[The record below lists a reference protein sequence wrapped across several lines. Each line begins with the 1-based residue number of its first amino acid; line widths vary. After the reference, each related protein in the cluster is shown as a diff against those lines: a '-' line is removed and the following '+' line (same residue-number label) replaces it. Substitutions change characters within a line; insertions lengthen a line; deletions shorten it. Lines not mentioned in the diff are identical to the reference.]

1 MEMTGGIGP
10 VRYRLPRHWIKYDL
24 LAVSE
29 SMISAKAAVLALQN
43 TPYQKRWTEALQK
56 IQLKRE
62 VAGTSRIEGAD
73 FTERELDD
81 ALSESPEELKT
92 RSQRQAAAAK
102 RTYEWISQL
111 ALHVPAG
118 RDLIFQTHRLL
129 IEGADDD
136 HCEPGKLR
144 GQDNNV
150 TFGTPRHRGV
160 NGGQECDAAFD
171 ALIRAVAGEYR
182 AHDPLIQALAV
193 HYHFAAMHPFSD
205 GNGRTARALE
215 ALLLREAGLRDV
227 LFIAMSNYYY
237 DEKDAYLAKMAEV
250 RTNDFDLTPFLNF
263 GLDGITRQCERL
275 SAEIRR
281 NLQLALFNDM
291 MHDLFGRLTSARK
304 RVIAARQMQILK
316 LLLDVD
322 EMGVNELEERS
333 SPHYRNLKHP
343 ESAWVRDILGLLNIG
358 AVNYRRVG
366 RRSYAIF
373 VDLEWP
379 TKITE
384 TEFFDRISELP
395 RAKTYPF
402 L

>member
-1 MEMTGGIGP
+1 MKISEGRGP
-10 VRYRLPRHWIKYDL
+10 VRYRLPRQWIKYDL

-29 SMISAKAAVLALQN
+29 NLISAKAAVLALRSS
-43 TPYQKRWTEALQK
+43 PHQKRWTEELQK

-81 ALSESPEELKT
+81 ALTQSPEQLRT

-111 ALHVPAG
+111 ELHAPVS
-118 RDLIFQTHRLL
+118 RDLVFHIHRLL

-144 GQDNNV
+144 GQDDNV

-160 NGGQECDAAFD
+160 SGGQECDAAFD
-171 ALIRAVAGEYR
+171 ALLHAVAGEFR
-182 AHDPLIQALAV
+182 AHDPLVQALAL

-227 LFIAMSNYYY
+227 PFIAMSNYYD
-237 DEKDAYLAKMAEV
+237 DEKDAYLANMAQV
-250 RTNDFDLTPFLNF
+250 RANDFDLTPFLDF
-263 GLDGITRQCERL
+263 GLDGIARQCERL
-275 SAEIRR
+275 SSEIRR
-281 NLQLALFNDM
+281 NLQLALFNNM
-291 MHDLFGRLTSARK
+291 MHELFGRLKSTRK
-304 RVIAARQMQILK
+304 RVLAARQMEILK
-316 LLLDVD
+316 LLLIAD
-322 EMGVNELEERS
+322 EMSVAELEERS
-333 SPHYRNLKHP
+333 SPFYHGLKHP
-343 ESAWVRDILGLLNIG
+343 EKAWFRDLVGLLEIG
-358 AVNYRRVG
+358 AVNYRKVG
-366 RRSYAIF
+366 VRTYVLFA
-373 VDLEWP
+373 DLEWP
-379 TKITE
+379 SKITE
-384 TEFFDRISELP
+384 NEFFEKINSLP
-395 RAKTYPF
+395 KAKTYPF